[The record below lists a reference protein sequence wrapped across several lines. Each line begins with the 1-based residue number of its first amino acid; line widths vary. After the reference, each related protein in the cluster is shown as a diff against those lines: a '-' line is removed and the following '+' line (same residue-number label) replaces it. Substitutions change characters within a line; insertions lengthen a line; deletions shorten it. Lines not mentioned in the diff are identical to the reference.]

1 MPGGCIAC
9 GAAFLLLTNS
19 EDALSKIEDIEERR
33 KTIEEPLQ

>member
-9 GAAFLLLTNS
+9 GAAFLFLTNS